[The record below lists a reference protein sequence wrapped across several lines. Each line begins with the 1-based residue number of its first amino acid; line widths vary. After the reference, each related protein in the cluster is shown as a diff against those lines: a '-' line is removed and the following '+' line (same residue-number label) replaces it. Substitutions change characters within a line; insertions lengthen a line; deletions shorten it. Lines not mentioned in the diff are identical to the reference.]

1 MDDIFIIWT
10 GTLDEL
16 NKIIARKN
24 QVHPPI
30 KFDLNYSGNS
40 INFLD
45 TTVKKSSA
53 RELSTTL
60 FKKETYCQVY
70 HHRKS
75 EYPESLKRS
84 IPYAQDLR
92 LKRICTKECDF
103 KANSDILSKKLL
115 VRGYKKAEI
124 YDSIC

>member
-75 EYPESLKRS
+75 IPRVFKTQYP
-84 IPYAQDLR
+84 
-92 LKRICTKECDF
+92 ICPRPT
-103 KANSDILSKKLL
+103 SKTDMHQRMRFQSK
-115 VRGYKKAEI
+115 
-124 YDSIC
+124 